1 MRKLDMSRSIKLF
14 LAAVLLSGAGQTFVL
29 AAPKSDK
36 ADEKE
41 AEEEGIPPWM
51 EKVDRGGGS
60 TYLVPKGAKIEEVTA
75 GFVKVEPPAEYV
87 GRQVYEMDKRQAV
100 LEEELKEIKSELA
113 ELREQ
118 CALQQQPLGEK
129 AP

>member
-1 MRKLDMSRSIKLF
+1 MSRSIKLF
-14 LAAVLLSGAGQTFVL
+14 LAVVLLSGLGQTFVL

-36 ADEKE
+36 SDKE
-41 AEEEGIPPWM
+41 RKEGEVPPWM

-60 TYLVPKGAKIEEVTA
+60 TYLVPKGAKIEEVTS

-87 GRQVYEMDKRQAV
+87 GRQVYEMDKRQAAM
-100 LEEELKEIKSELA
+100 EKELVTIKNELA

-118 CALQQQPLGEK
+118 CALQQRSPTDK
-129 AP
+129 NP

>member
-1 MRKLDMSRSIKLF
+1 MSQSIKLF
-14 LAAVLLSGAGQTFVL
+14 LATVLLLGLGQTFVL

-36 ADEKE
+36 SDKK
-41 AEEEGIPPWM
+41 EEEVPPWM

-60 TYLVPKGAKIEEVTA
+60 MYLIPKGSKVEEVTA

-87 GRQVYEMDKRQAV
+87 ARQVFELQKRQDD
-100 LEEELKEIKSELA
+100 LEKQLKDIKSEL
-113 ELREQ
+113 EKVREQ
-118 CALQQQPLGEK
+118 CALPQKNSNEK

>member
-1 MRKLDMSRSIKLF
+1 MRNFNILPTTGLF
-14 LAAVLLSGAGQTFVL
+14 IFAVFVVCSGPGIAFAKDEQE
-29 AAPKSDK
+29 KDK
-36 ADEKE
+36 E
-41 AEEEGIPPWM
+41 IPPWM

-60 TYLVPKGAKIEEVTA
+60 TYLIPKGAKVEEVTA

-87 GRQVYEMDKRQAV
+87 GRQVYEMDKRQAAM
-100 LEEELKEIKSELA
+100 EKELAVIKNELA

-118 CALQQQPLGEK
+118 CALQQQPPGEK